1 MDSHNQSKNSN
12 SIEDI
17 FDSSLNLEQTHLKEG
32 YDEGYAHG
40 LATGKEEA
48 KDVGLKHGFET
59 GEELGFYKGCVDVW
73 NSAIRIAPTR
83 FSARLRKGIKQ
94 MEELIEKYPVND
106 PENESVQE
114 IMEALR
120 LKFRIIRAALALLFL
135 ECCLK
140 VYLLKLLEV
149 YISESQNKAALE
161 SIEQAARLFSAAI
174 IVNKFEDVT
183 YNRVGYTVV
192 SKLAPTLSSDS
203 CPLKSTVFAMI
214 KAAFENIE
222 PGMHSGSHPRLG
234 VVDHICFHPL
244 ASAPLD
250 QVAGIAKS
258 VVGDIG
264 SGLQVPTFL
273 YGAAHEEGRTLDSI
287 RRELGYFKP
296 NSAGNQ
302 WAGGLKS
309 EPFSL
314 KPDKGPESLK
324 RIAKQVSERGGGLA
338 SVQAMVLIRG
348 EDITE
353 VECNLLKPSKIGG
366 DKVQVEVDELAAVEG
381 MAVGKGYYTDLSQE
395 EIIERYMK
403 LNSSA

>member
-1 MDSHNQSKNSN
+1 M
-12 SIEDI
+12 
-17 FDSSLNLEQTHLKEG
+17 
-32 YDEGYAHG
+32 
-40 LATGKEEA
+40 
-48 KDVGLKHGFET
+48 
-59 GEELGFYKGCVDVW
+59 
-73 NSAIRIAPTR
+73 
-83 FSARLRKGIKQ
+83 
-94 MEELIEKYPVND
+94 
-106 PENESVQE
+106 
-114 IMEALR
+114 
-120 LKFRIIRAALALLFL
+120 
-135 ECCLK
+135 
-140 VYLLKLLEV
+140 LKLMLTCCKV

-273 YGAAHEEGRTLDSI
+273 YGAAHEEGRTLDSS

-314 KPDKGPESLK
+314 KPDKGPEWVDNYNIPVFSTNIAAVR